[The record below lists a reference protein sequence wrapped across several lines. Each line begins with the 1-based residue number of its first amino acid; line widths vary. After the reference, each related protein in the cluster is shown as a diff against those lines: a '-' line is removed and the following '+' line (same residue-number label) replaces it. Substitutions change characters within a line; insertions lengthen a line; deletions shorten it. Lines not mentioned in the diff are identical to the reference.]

1 MGTFFFQEED
11 INFVNIKNERMP
23 HTVDE
28 VSTGSKQK
36 FSNLGQTS
44 WSWWR
49 RWAQASTRRQGC
61 NWCFATDPEVI
72 HSFRC
77 LFGQDLMKPQQT
89 RK

>member
-44 WSWWR
+44 
-49 RWAQASTRRQGC
+49 
-61 NWCFATDPEVI
+61 
-72 HSFRC
+72 
-77 LFGQDLMKPQQT
+77 
-89 RK
+89 